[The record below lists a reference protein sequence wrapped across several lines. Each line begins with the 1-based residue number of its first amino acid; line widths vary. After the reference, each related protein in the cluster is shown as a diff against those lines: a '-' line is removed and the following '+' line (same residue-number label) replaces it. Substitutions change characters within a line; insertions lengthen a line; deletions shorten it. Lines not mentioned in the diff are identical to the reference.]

1 MYYRKAEQS
10 WAVATSSRI
19 KQLQFDL
26 VYRSSPYSILAAVLA
41 ALTQFIVLNVSYDSQ
56 LIDIWIVGLL
66 AIYLTGYLLL
76 RLFARQ
82 KAKYRA
88 DYDTA
93 GKILLVTV
101 TMMGL
106 SWGIAG
112 LVLLP
117 LVDTQAQLVIT
128 IVTVAVVT
136 EAASTL
142 SYRYRIAI
150 FFIVL
155 VMAPMMMGIY
165 ISNGLATAT
174 PVLGIFLLS
183 FYVVFLIKNV
193 MDTYRNV
200 EQMLEGEVQSMH
212 RERELRVKSDEANHV
227 SRAKSEFLANMS
239 HEMRTPMH
247 AILGF
252 SDLGANKS
260 ESISREKLQSYFLRI
275 NESGQRLLNLLN
287 ALIELSNLEAGR
299 MHFDISKNDMRST
312 IDSVIAQ
319 MRPVLDERS
328 IKIDIVSK
336 VDVTMAHYDN
346 EKIMQVIKN
355 LISNSVKFSPADRV
369 IRIIIEGARLPSVAP
384 GAEHEDRPAL
394 SVSISD
400 QGTGI
405 AENELESIFD
415 KLAQSSKKAARTG
428 EAGLGLSICK
438 EVIQHHSGIIEARNN
453 DTVGATFTFTIPVD
467 DKHEVISDT
476 QALDH

>member
-10 WAVATSSRI
+10 RAVATSSRI

-26 VYRSSPYSILAAVLA
+26 IYRSSPYSILAAMFA
-41 ALTQFIVLNVSYDSQ
+41 ALTQFIVLNLSYDSQ
-56 LIDIWIVGLL
+56 LLDIWIVGSL

-76 RLFARQ
+76 RFFAKQ

-93 GKILLVTV
+93 GKFLLVMV

-112 LVLLP
+112 LVLVP

-142 SYRYRIAI
+142 SYRYKIAI

-155 VMAPMMMGIY
+155 VMAPLMTGIY
-165 ISNGLATAT
+165 ISNGLATVT
-174 PVLGIFLLS
+174 PVIGNFLLS

-212 RERELRVKSDEANHV
+212 RERELRIKSDEANQV
-227 SRAKSEFLANMS
+227 SHAKSEFLANMS

-252 SDLGANKS
+252 SDLGANQS
-260 ESISREKLQSYFLRI
+260 ESISREKLQGYFLRI

-312 IDSVIAQ
+312 IDSVVAQ
-319 MRPVLDERS
+319 LRPMLDERS

-336 VDVTMAHYDN
+336 VDVTTAHYDN
-346 EKIMQVIKN
+346 EKLMQVIKN
-355 LISNSVKFSPADRV
+355 LVSNAVKFSPPDRV
-369 IRIIIEGARLPSVAP
+369 ISIIIEGARLPSVTPDVAQ
-384 GAEHEDRPAL
+384 EDKPAL
-394 SVSISD
+394 SVSVTD

-415 KLAQSSKKAARTG
+415 KLAQSSKKATRTG
-428 EAGLGLSICK
+428 DAGLGLSICK
-438 EVIQHHSGIIEARNN
+438 EIIQHHSGIIEARNN
-453 DTVGATFTFTIPVD
+453 ETVGATFTFTIPVE
-467 DKHEVISDT
+467 DKHGVRGDT
-476 QALDH
+476 QILD

>member
-1 MYYRKAEQS
+1 MYFRKAEQS
-10 WAVATSSRI
+10 RAVATSSRI

-41 ALTQFIVLNVSYDSQ
+41 ALTQFILLNVSYDGP
-56 LIDIWIVGLL
+56 LLDVWIVGTLS
-66 AIYLTGYLLL
+66 IYLTGYLLL
-76 RLFARQ
+76 RFYAKQ

-93 GKILLVTV
+93 RKFLLVMV

-112 LVLLP
+112 LVLVP

-150 FFIVL
+150 SFIVL
-155 VMAPMMMGIY
+155 VMAPMMVGIY

-174 PVLGIFLLS
+174 PVLAIFLLC
-183 FYVVFLIKNV
+183 FYIVFLIKYV
-193 MDTYRNV
+193 IDTYRNV
-200 EQMLEGEVQSMH
+200 EQMLESEVQSMH
-212 RERELRVKSDEANHV
+212 RERELRVKSDQANQV

-260 ESISREKLQSYFLRI
+260 ASISREKLQGYFLRI
-275 NESGQRLLNLLN
+275 NESGQRLLNLLD

-299 MHFDISKNDMRST
+299 MHFHTSKNDMRST

-319 MRPVLDERS
+319 MRPMLDERS
-328 IKIDIVSK
+328 IKVDILSK

-346 EKIMQVIKN
+346 EKLMQVIEN
-355 LISNSVKFSPADRV
+355 LISNALKFSPADRV
-369 IRIIIEGARLPSVAP
+369 ISIVIEGARLPPVTP

-394 SVSISD
+394 AVSVTD

-405 AENELESIFD
+405 ADNELESIFD

-428 EAGLGLSICK
+428 DAGLGLSICK
-438 EVIQHHSGIIEARNN
+438 EIIQHHNGIIEARNN
-453 DTVGATFTFTIPVD
+453 DTRGATFTFTIPVE
-467 DKHEVISDT
+467 DKHDVRSDT
-476 QALDH
+476 